1 MTPFKKLALA
11 LIASAAIAS
20 CKKTTLTEE
29 SFATEATE
37 LKNAVPSSYRVL
49 VNGVTLGTGITGY
62 QTPLANGTV
71 ILVDAQA
78 FLERL
83 GYGLFLYSPT
93 TQTFSAQRR
102 SATSTFLTPNNAP
115 NAATALWFTNGSAT
129 ARVQARNTST
139 QVNVVMPAAAT
150 YTAGGRMM
158 VPAIWLAQ
166 QAGIPARLVEDDR
179 DSQSIQCYYY
189 EECDYGLYFLGS
201 QTAGSTEAIGSEKFV
216 AGGTNRFFSSSRPT
230 IIYVHGWQPNGVR
243 DFNRENL
250 LLNQGGQNVHT
261 QNAWITAGWN
271 VAIFNWIQ
279 LADDDYAA
287 ALLNKPDTVEAK
299 MYNPSFAGIGMRWRR
314 TDNSLV
320 TTHPSTP
327 RKSVAGLLAE
337 EINKIR
343 AANPNVELRLV
354 GNSLGGNL
362 VMAAISPA
370 INTLPTISGF
380 PNVALTKA
388 PERVVLMDPY
398 WCSTDLA
405 GNSIVNNRAFGES
418 SGLSYYN
425 LPNSAMEYY
434 RTSILGLNGFNRG
447 LARYCAYLNF
457 IPGFTS
463 DIGQKHTVPVRQYFH
478 SFSMTSTAT
487 PLERLETGLF
497 SNERAMS
504 AQTTNARIRNMM
516 LQTAYWDH
524 EAASGSN
531 TATFQ
536 DDVYRRVLGD
546 PQ

>member
-1 MTPFKKLALA
+1 MSPFKKMALA
-11 LIASAAIAS
+11 LLASAAIVS
-20 CKKTTLTEE
+20 CKKTVLTEDTIP
-29 SFATEATE
+29 TEGTDR
-37 LKNAVPSSYRVL
+37 KVAVASSYRIM
-49 VNGVTLGTGITGY
+49 VNGVLLGPGITGY
-62 QTPLANGTV
+62 QTPLAEGSV

-83 GYGLFLYSPT
+83 GYGLFLYSPS
-93 TQTFSAQRR
+93 TQTFSTQRR
-102 SATSTFLTPNNAP
+102 SASSTFITPNNAP
-115 NAATALWFTNGSAT
+115 NAATALWFTNGSAV
-129 ARVQARNTST
+129 ARVQARNSST
-139 QVNVVMPAAAT
+139 QVNITMPAPAT

-166 QAGIPARLVEDDR
+166 QAGIPVKLIEDDR

-189 EECDYGLYFLGS
+189 EECDFGLYFLGS
-201 QTAGSTEAIGSEKFV
+201 QSVTSTDAIGSEKFV
-216 AGGTNRFFSSSRPT
+216 TGTTNRFFNSSRPT

-261 QNAWITAGWN
+261 QNAWISAGWN

-299 MYNPSFAGIGMRWRR
+299 IYTPSFAGIGMRWRR

-320 TTHPSTP
+320 TSHPSTP
-327 RKSVAGLLAE
+327 RKSVAGLLAD

-343 AANPNVELRLV
+343 AANPNVELRIV

-362 VMAAISPA
+362 TMAAISAGVTTMPVTSGPA
-370 INTLPTISGF
+370 
-380 PNVALTKA
+380 NVAITKA

-398 WCSTDLA
+398 WCRSDLA
-405 GNSIVNNRAFGES
+405 GNSIVNNVTFAEN
-418 SGLSYYN
+418 SGAAYAA

-434 RTSILGLNGFNRG
+434 RTSVLGLNGYNRG
-447 LARYCAYLNF
+447 LARFCAYLNF

-478 SFSMTSTAT
+478 SFSMTNSAT

-504 AQTTNARIRNMM
+504 AQTSNARIRNMM
-516 LQTAYWDH
+516 LQTNHWEH